1 MSTAVFVFVI
11 GLLLVGCA
19 ATLALRA
26 IALPRLRIE
35 GQVRQIE
42 TYGFKGED
50 SAPLQDVDVGAGVGW
65 LAAMAEGAGRWGM
78 RHVKSFKPLE
88 RRELLAAGIYNRSVE
103 SIHGVRLMMAAG
115 LPALILVL
123 TLLGGSVSFQTIVV
137 LCALAALGC
146 LLPATMIRSR
156 GRRRLDRIDAA
167 LPELID
173 VLTATI
179 EAGLGFAGSLA
190 LCAERFDGPLGQ
202 ELRLTLQEQTMG
214 LSTNAALGNMRERCD
229 TPSVRAFV
237 RAVAQGESLGVSIG
251 AMMRNLASETR
262 KRRRARAQERI
273 QKAPVKLLFPLI
285 FLIFPSL
292 LIVLLYPAFHNV
304 LTTLNG
310 G

>member
-1 MSTAVFVFVI
+1 MGTTALLVI
-11 GLLLVGCA
+11 GVLLVGA
-19 ATLALRA
+19 AAALLLRA
-26 IALPRLRIE
+26 LVLTRLRIE

-42 TYGFKGED
+42 TYGFSQESEPALGTATGH
-50 SAPLQDVDVGAGVGW
+50 SS
-65 LAAMAEGAGRWGM
+65 LAAMAEGAGRWAM
-78 RHVKSFKPLE
+78 RHVKSLKPLE
-88 RRELLAAGIYNRSVE
+88 ARELLAAGIYERSVE
-103 SIHGVRLMMAAG
+103 SIHGLRLMVAAG
-115 LPALILVL
+115 LPTLILTL
-123 TLLGGSVSFQTIVV
+123 TLLAGSISLQTIVV
-137 LCALAALGC
+137 LCALAVLGWI
-146 LLPATMIRSR
+146 LPATAIRSR

-202 ELRLTLQEQTMG
+202 ELRLTLREQTMG
-214 LSTNAALGNMRERCD
+214 LSTETALANMRERCD

-237 RAVAQGESLGVSIG
+237 RAVAQGDSLGVSIG
-251 AMMRNLASETR
+251 AMMRNLATETR
-262 KRRRARAQERI
+262 KRRRMNAQERI

-285 FLIFPSL
+285 LLIFPAL

>member
-1 MSTAVFVFVI
+1 MALLVVI
-11 GLLLVGCA
+11 GLLLLGA
-19 ATLALRA
+19 AAALLLRA
-26 IALPRLRIE
+26 VALPRLRME

-42 TYGFKGED
+42 TYGFSED
-50 SAPLQDVDVGAGVGW
+50 SEPALGTATGPGPL
-65 LAAMAEGAGRWGM
+65 AMLAEGAGRWAM
-78 RHVKSFKPLE
+78 RHVKSLKPLE
-88 RRELLAAGIYNRSVE
+88 ARELLAAGIYERSVE
-103 SIHGVRLMMAAG
+103 SVHGLRVMAAVG
-115 LPALILVL
+115 LSAAILLLALA
-123 TLLGGSVSFQTIVV
+123 GGSVSLLTVV
-137 LCALAALGC
+137 LVCLAGLIAW
-146 LLPATMIRSR
+146 LLPAAVIRTR
-156 GRRRLDRIDAA
+156 GQRRLDRVDGA

-214 LSTNAALGNMRERCD
+214 LSTNAALANMRERCD

-262 KRRRARAQERI
+262 KRRRANAQERI
-273 QKAPVKLLFPLI
+273 QKAPVKMLFPLI
-285 FLIFPSL
+285 FLIFPAL
-292 LIVLLYPAFHNV
+292 LIVLLYPAIHSV
-304 LTTLNG
+304 LTTLSG